1 VSVVVVGVS
10 GSGWCVSGGGWGV
23 VVVDASVVAM
33 GVVVVDVSVVAVG
46 GGGGGCVSGRS
57 GGLRHSTSDEFNVAG
72 APLVTSF
79 TLLWHS
85 TSDKFNAA
93 TLHF

>member
-1 VSVVVVGVS
+1 M
-10 GSGWCVSGGGWGV
+10 
-23 VVVDASVVAM
+23 VVVDASVVAV
-33 GVVVVDVSVVAVG
+33 GVVVVDVSVVAV

-57 GGLRHSTSDEFNVAG
+57 GGLRHSTPDEFNVAG

-93 TLHF
+93 ALHF